1 MFLES
6 NSRFYSVVPVANVN
20 RFRNRFI
27 QQMPLLIEES
37 FNVVHDVE
45 VYPGSQGNHVSM
57 LYNCLI
63 GLLLLR

>member
-6 NSRFYSVVPVANVN
+6 RSMFNGVVPVANVN
-20 RFRNRFI
+20 RFRNQFI
-27 QQMPLLIEES
+27 QEMPLLIEES

-57 LYNCLI
+57 PYNCLI
-63 GLLLLR
+63 GLLLL

>member
-1 MFLES
+1 MFLQS
-6 NSRFYSVVPVANVN
+6 RSRFYGVVPVANVN
-20 RFRNRFI
+20 RLRNQLI

-57 LYNCLI
+57 PYNCLI
-63 GLLLLR
+63 GLLIL